1 MPTAVPDPDLP
12 PPWQKFKSSSTGDV
26 YYYNSETG
34 ETQWKRPD
42 KVVGKKPAARNSIAI
57 SGGNNIKLEATKIKF
72 DAKLIL
78 NIIRGHNLNFKNQEK
93 SCYCIIKAQKLVKKK
108 YKNIDGEYETEKA
121 KGSKEPEFKEFF
133 EWTEKVEEIDR
144 VVVQVYK
151 HEFLRSDKPLGEVIL
166 ILEQVKKAPGSKLK
180 DKLSLDRL

>member
-26 YYYNSETG
+26 YYYNSESG

-42 KVVGKKPAARNSIAI
+42 KIVGKSLPLNSIVFHD
-57 SGGNNIKLEATKIKF
+57 NIKLEATKIKF

-78 NIIRGHNLNFKNQEK
+78 NIIRGHNLNFKNQDK

-151 HEFLRSDKPLGEVIL
+151 RVPSQRQTAWENF
-166 ILEQVKKAPGSKLK
+166 
-180 DKLSLDRL
+180 